1 MAPRSMATATVSFG
15 LVSIPVKLY
24 TTSQSSEGISFRMLH
39 GKCKTPLRQ
48 QYVCPTD
55 GEKVER
61 DQIVK
66 GYEFAKDQYVLF
78 SPEEIQALE
87 EEATKTIAI
96 EEFVP
101 VTSVDPVYFDR
112 AYYLA
117 PDKGG
122 DRAYRLLSRALKE
135 SGLGGLAH
143 YAARGKQY
151 IVFVR
156 PIDGG
161 LLMQQLRYAEEVRPF
176 SEVPIG
182 NGGEVKEAELSLA
195 LQLLQQSA
203 SGEFHPEKYVDD
215 TLARFQEILQKK
227 IEGEQTVIAKGEAPP
242 PKVIDLMEALKASL
256 AGAGGGS
263 GAGAKEATRGEKA
276 DLTAAGGNGETQGAG
291 GSRSRRGPA
300 RAAPRTAR
308 EPGAGGARKRGRTS

>member
-1 MAPRSMATATVSFG
+1 MAPRSIATATVSFG

-24 TTSQSSEGISFRMLH
+24 TTSQSTEGISFRMLH
-39 GKCKTPLRQ
+39 AKCKTPLKQ

-61 DQIVK
+61 DEIVK

-78 SPEEIQALE
+78 SADEIQALE
-87 EEATKTIAI
+87 EEATKAIAI

-101 VTSVDPVYFDR
+101 LTTVDPVYFDR

-122 DRAYRLLSRALKE
+122 DRAYRLFSRALAE
-135 SGLGGLAH
+135 SGLGGLAR

-195 LQLLQQSA
+195 LQLLKQSA
-203 SGEFHPEKYVDD
+203 AGEFHPEKYVDD
-215 TLARFQEILQKK
+215 TVARFQEILQKK

-242 PKVIDLMEALKASL
+242 AKVIDLMEALKASL
-256 AGAGGGS
+256 AGV
-263 GAGAKEATRGEKA
+263 
-276 DLTAAGGNGETQGAG
+276 AG
-291 GSRSRRGPA
+291 GSKDASVTVGGGRAAPAAESMDGEAQSAGGSKRRGPA
-300 RAAPRTAR
+300 RAAPKSAGESTAGSVR
-308 EPGAGGARKRGRTS
+308 ARRRNSS